1 MQIYHGSSFVVEKPE
16 LSKGKKSNDYGRGF
30 YCTEDV
36 EMAKEWACKG
46 KEPPAFVNVYE
57 LDLKGLKVLDLS
69 AEPFTVLNWIA
80 VLLANRTF
88 QLDLEIAV
96 EVRDYLLANFT
107 PPIGDADVVVGYR
120 ADDSYF
126 NYAEAF
132 VSNGLSISRLNDA
145 LRLGKLGIQVALM
158 SERAFGKL
166 RFVRADEVPWDE
178 YHARY
183 VSRDVGARQAW
194 RESLKKGASAAAG
207 VFAYDVV
214 RMGLKHGDERIR
226 EILPA

>member
-1 MQIYHGSSFVVEKPE
+1 M
-16 LSKGKKSNDYGRGF
+16 LS
-30 YCTEDV
+30 
-36 EMAKEWACKG
+36 
-46 KEPPAFVNVYE
+46 
-57 LDLKGLKVLDLS
+57 
-69 AEPFTVLNWIA
+69 WIA

-96 EVRDYLLANFT
+96 EVRDYLLANFM

-145 LRLGKLGIQVALM
+145 LRLGKLGIQIALR
-158 SERAFGKL
+158 SEKALGKL

-178 YHARY
+178 YHGRY
-183 VSRDVGARQAW
+183 VSRDAGARRER
-194 RESLKKGASAAAG
+194 RESLKKGAPATVG

-214 RMGLKHGDERIR
+214 RMGLRQGDERIR